1 MSCTN
6 QDASAPPAKEST
18 PRTTPKADLFT
29 GDVQVLLA
37 SERSGTGN
45 PTCRTILTET
55 GYLPRSV
62 DKQNVTNHLAAIIQD
77 IYHKRKTSK
86 EEITEYMFRQ
96 FADLCGGEGGDS
108 REGKKAVRTQ
118 AELLCSMWA
127 PRYPMDEK
135 EGLLSMSE

>member
-62 DKQNVTNHLAAIIQD
+62 DKQNVTNHHATIIQD
-77 IYHKRKTSK
+77 MYHKRKTSK

-96 FADLCGGEGGDS
+96 FADLCGGEGGFRR
-108 REGKKAVRTQ
+108 RERK
-118 AELLCSMWA
+118 L
-127 PRYPMDEK
+127 
-135 EGLLSMSE
+135 